1 MIMKDLVSIIMPTYN
16 SSKTIISSVKSV
28 LAQKYENWEL
38 LITDDCSSDNTLDI
52 ILNLSKSD
60 ERIKVF
66 SLNENSGA
74 GAARN
79 NSIEKSKGRFIAF
92 LDSDDMWCDDKLL
105 RQVDFMLTGHYG
117 LTYTAYSKINSE
129 GQIKKEIRPPS
140 KINYNELLKSNVI
153 GCLTA
158 MYDVSILG
166 KVYMPL
172 IRKRQDM
179 ALWLNILKKI
189 DFAYCLNENLAF
201 YREGHSSL
209 SSNKFKVL
217 KSQWSFY
224 RDHLELN
231 YPLAMYYFFNYIYK
245 ALIKHA

>member
-1 MIMKDLVSIIMPTYN
+1 MKELVSIIMPSYN
-16 SSKTIISSVKSV
+16 SSKTIISSIQSV
-28 LAQKYENWEL
+28 LAQKYESWEL
-38 LITDDCSSDNTLDI
+38 LITDDCSSDDTLEI
-52 ILNLSKSD
+52 ILSFSKKD

-66 SLNENSGA
+66 SFHNNYGA

-79 NSIEKSKGRFIAF
+79 NSIEKANGRYIAF
-92 LDSDDMWCDDKLL
+92 LDSDDVWHEDKLMK
-105 RQVDFMLTGHYG
+105 QVDFMLTGHYG
-117 LTYTAYSKINSE
+117 LTYTAYSKINVD
-129 GQIKKEIRPPS
+129 GQVKKQIKPPAQV
-140 KINYNELLKSNVI
+140 NYNELLKSNVI

-158 MYDVSILG
+158 MYDVKMLG

-189 DFAYCLNENLAF
+189 DFAYCLSENLAF

-224 RDHLELN
+224 RDHLKLSF
-231 YPLAMYYFFNYIYK
+231 PLALYYFFNYIHR